1 MRTRLHI
8 LTLILPLLA
17 ASPVPAAQ
25 KVKDVAKPVEK
36 AEEEKGSLDNVLD
49 DVARGWM
56 SRNADLIL
64 RHFGTNKVVID
75 VEGSGGGGSY
85 SRDQGHYVF
94 KQLFRA
100 TVTRKFDFSQ
110 IRQSSDE
117 ATAAFAI
124 ADRRYQVRGDGRMFR
139 DKVYI
144 ALHLERG
151 ENGERWVLDEI
162 KSIR

>member
-25 KVKDVAKPVEK
+25 KVKDVPKP
-36 AEEEKGSLDNVLD
+36 AATAAQEEGSLDAVLD

-64 RHFGTNKVVID
+64 RHFGTGKVVID
-75 VEGSGGGGSY
+75 VEGGGGGGTY

-94 KQLFRA
+94 KTLFRS
-100 TVTRKFDFSQ
+100 TVTRKFDFVQ
-110 IRQSSDE
+110 IRQSNDE
-117 ATAAFAI
+117 GTASFAI
-124 ADRRYQVRGDGRMFR
+124 AERRYQPRDDGRVFR

-144 ALHLERG
+144 ALHVESG